1 MKENNEQVVEVKD
14 GVDKVTINLEKKFM
28 SRSLLLCDVLPKIK
42 GRMQLKVVEYNN
54 KTKERR
60 EWKLAMSNGENM
72 LSFLRND
79 THLVDGPLLLNCDVA
94 DIISLGQRKW
104 SEGNATLEDGPR
116 TEVIVEMFSE

>member
-1 MKENNEQVVEVKD
+1 MNITKKGRTEMKENNEQVVEVKD

-60 EWKLAMSNGENM
+60 
-72 LSFLRND
+72 
-79 THLVDGPLLLNCDVA
+79 
-94 DIISLGQRKW
+94 
-104 SEGNATLEDGPR
+104 
-116 TEVIVEMFSE
+116 